1 MTSSP
6 SDLPATLAMANPDLD
21 HRMHLLQHNRQAVM
35 VMVARSVASGL
46 SVDETVAVVAD
57 TTDSVGG
64 PMARAMAE
72 RVEGLDADA
81 EAARARARGEIPT
94 LVACVPL
101 KLGIALFADS
111 NPGVSA
117 GIGQPVVP
125 GRVRVVVVGANGSTL
140 VHVPIQKV
148 AGGGSA

>member
-1 MTSSP
+1 MP
-6 SDLPATLAMANPDLD
+6 NPDLD
-21 HRMHLLQHNRQAVM
+21 VRLHLLEHNREGVM
-35 VMVARSVASGL
+35 VMLTKSVASGL
-46 SVDETVAVVAD
+46 SVDDTVAVVAD

-72 RVEGLDADA
+72 RGEGLDADA

-94 LVACVPL
+94 LVACIPL
-101 KLGIALFADS
+101 KLGIALFAAS

-117 GIGQPVVP
+117 GIGEPVAP

-140 VHVPIQKV
+140 VLVPVELI
-148 AGGGSA
+148 GGGGRA